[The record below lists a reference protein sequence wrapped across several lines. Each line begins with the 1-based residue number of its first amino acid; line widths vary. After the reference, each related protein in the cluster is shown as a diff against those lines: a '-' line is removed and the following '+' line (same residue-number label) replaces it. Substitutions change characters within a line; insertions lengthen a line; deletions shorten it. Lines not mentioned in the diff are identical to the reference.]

1 MRRHLFSRAGVASL
15 LAAGLLPVIP
25 ATAEAAYLPPSEWV
39 VGPHQP
45 VAFITFDGQTRA
57 KYLENVVD
65 VLRKKRAKAS
75 FFISGRW
82 VSHHP
87 KKARN
92 VTRAGHALANRG
104 WGKVP
109 FTAMDD
115 ASIRASIA
123 RAQQALGRVGG
134 MSAPFLRTPDGARD
148 QRVLSIAGSMGYRS
162 VRWTHRPGAGAF
174 RRVQR
179 AVVHKAKYGSII
191 SLDVWRLS
199 HRKALPGIIDGLRRR
214 GFSLAKVKRLS
225 NVHPIRWDVTVRS
238 GSSGPEVAYLQK
250 ILRHTTYPSG
260 VLDGSFGYATLQA
273 VYAYEKVHSIAR
285 DGVVPPSQMT
295 STAMDR
301 RPRTPNRKYHNF
313 IDIDI
318 SRQVLFEIRNDKV
331 VHTLPISSGNEETY
345 FVDGDERQAHTP
357 RGDFNITRKIKGKR
371 VSDLGTLW
379 WPSYFVGG
387 YAIHGSDSVPTHP
400 ASHGCVRIPR
410 YVERAFWYRNPIGR
424 PVFVH
429 N

>member
-1 MRRHLFSRAGVASL
+1 MRRRSFSRIGVVSVL
-15 LAAGLLPVIP
+15 VAGLVPLLPGPV
-25 ATAEAAYLPPSEWV
+25 EAAYLPPSEWV
-39 VGPHQP
+39 VGPHQQ

-57 KYLENVVD
+57 RYLEKVVD

-75 FFISGRW
+75 FFIAGRW
-82 VSHHP
+82 VSGHP

-104 WGKVP
+104 WGKSS

-123 RAQQALGRVGG
+123 RAQRALGKVGG
-134 MSAPFLRTPDGARD
+134 LGAPFLRTPNGARD

-162 VRWTHRPGAGAF
+162 VRWTHRPGGGTF
-174 RRVQR
+174 RHVQR
-179 AVVHKAKYGSII
+179 SVVRKAKRGSII
-191 SLDVWRLS
+191 SLDVWRQS

-214 GFSLAKVKRLS
+214 GFSLAKVKRLA
-225 NVHPIRWDVTVRS
+225 NVHPVRWDVTVRS
-238 GSSGPEVAYLQK
+238 GSTGPEVAYLQK
-250 ILRHTTYPSG
+250 ILRRTTYPAG
-260 VLDGSFGYATLQA
+260 AIDGNFGYATLQA
-273 VYAYEKVHSIAR
+273 VYAYEKVHGIAR

-295 STAMDR
+295 SIAMDR

-331 VHTLPISSGNEETY
+331 IHTLPISSGNEETY
-345 FVDGDERQAHTP
+345 TVDGDERRAHTP
-357 RGDFNITRKIKGKR
+357 RGNFNITRKIKGKR

-387 YAIHGSDSVPTHP
+387 YAIHGSDSVPTQP

-410 YVERAFWYRNPIGR
+410 YVERAFWYRNPVGR

-429 N
+429 D